1 MILTN
6 IHNQVVE
13 NNTKAYLRKV
23 IIIYVAGFIG
33 MPNIF
38 YFFFNFMCH
47 FIKLV
52 KVIGHL
58 C

>member
-33 MPNIF
+33 VQIDEW
-38 YFFFNFMCH
+38 
-47 FIKLV
+47 
-52 KVIGHL
+52 
-58 C
+58 